1 MLIAI
6 VDYYPLFLKGSFDGL
21 RENGNDRYLALYNLG
36 KNQNCC

>member
-21 RENGNDRYLALYNLG
+21 RENGNDDIWLYTI
-36 KNQNCC
+36 